1 MTEDKELAFGKVY
14 GKVGSTSVNLIL
26 QTKGDV
32 KIKTPNRYITIFK
45 NGKLNVD
52 DTSEIFEVSSK
63 EEIKKTG
70 IYLVDSTSDSG
81 EDGQQVY
88 LNIDG
93 TKILLASSSD
103 GYISY
108 SAVQELKPE
117 QFIQALTN
125 IGLYFDTLSTAQNSG
140 IQNGLV
146 YTLDTGILYKVING
160 QFTPIT
166 EAVSDNDSSE
176 NSESTDDSQTTEIP
190 NPLQIGGL
198 LIDGNQMSVDGDE
211 LTFNIGGQNI
221 LSIRNGKIYV
231 NNDVILNKAQTTSSE
246 GAVKGESGYMLYT
259 ENDETWLE
267 VDNLIVHNQS
277 SQDSYTPQYFPLKIG
292 STVTNLITK
301 AQWAE
306 TLQSSDNSAD
316 NNTSDK
322 PADYSRIKLSLKY
335 KNEFN
340 VGDWV
345 LIFLSGGNAFTVSE
359 VNITSDE
366 ETTEDLGKTIA
377 VQTRSNV
384 QQDTVIEV
392 KFQTEN
398 STNKS
403 ISEYTQQVTIKAG
416 SNYAE
421 GAAFN
426 STEEELSEIIS
437 VKVISGDNDV
447 YYESSDSPGVA
458 LPLEYYATVESVDPL
473 IIKVKNQDNKSQSIL
488 ANLAYSTI
496 HRLSP
501 TKTADTVIT
510 YYKNKITLQEVLDQM
525 EFLPSKIHSRFG
537 DLSDIYKDYRKIREG
552 NETYSGFGIYSD
564 NFVGVNPLLIGGT
577 FTGVTGT
584 EYPKY
589 SDKLTIPD
597 EITDD
602 MAKVIP
608 DIEMVKKLAENSSDE
623 LKKELSALQDNIN
636 KLTDRVALLEKKIT
650 KVFSVLSL
658 DEAEIN

>member
-52 DTSEIFEVSSK
+52 DTSEIFEVASE

-70 IYLVDSTSDSG
+70 IYLVDSTSNSG
-81 EDGQQVY
+81 EESQQVY

-117 QFIQALTN
+117 QFIKALTN

-166 EAVSDNDSSE
+166 EAASNNNSSE

-198 LIDGNQMSVDGDE
+198 LIDGNQMSVDGDK

-231 NNDVILNKAQTTSSE
+231 NNDVILNKSQTTSSE
-246 GAVKGESGYMLYT
+246 GAVKGESGYILYA
-259 ENDETWLE
+259 ENGETWLE

-306 TLQSSDNSAD
+306 TLQSSDNS
-316 NNTSDK
+316 
-322 PADYSRIKLSLKY
+322 RIKLSLKY
-335 KNEFN
+335 KNEFS

-359 VNITSDE
+359 VNITSDK
-366 ETTEDLGKTIA
+366 ETTEDLGKTVA
-377 VQTRSNV
+377 VQTKSNV
-384 QQDTVIEV
+384 QQDTIIEV

-398 STNKS
+398 STDNS

-426 STEEELSEIIS
+426 SAEEGLSEITS

-447 YYESSDSPGVA
+447 YYAAADSPGVA
-458 LPLEYYATVESVDPL
+458 LPLGYYATVESVDPF

-501 TKTADTVIT
+501 TKTTDTVIT

-537 DLSDIYKDYRKIREG
+537 DLSDIYKDYRKIRES

-577 FTGVTGT
+577 FTGVAGT

-589 SDKLTIPD
+589 SDKLIIPD

-608 DIEMVKKLAENSSDE
+608 DIEMVKKLAGNSSDE
-623 LKKELSALQDNIN
+623 LKKELSALQDNII
-636 KLTDRVALLEKKIT
+636 KLTDRVALLEKKVT
-650 KVFSVLSL
+650 KVFNVLNL
-658 DEAEIN
+658 NEAEID

>member
-52 DTSEIFEVSSK
+52 DTSEIFEVSSE

-70 IYLVDSTSDSG
+70 IYLVSSTSDSG
-81 EDGQQVY
+81 EESQQVY

-140 IQNGLV
+140 IHNGLV

-166 EAVSDNDSSE
+166 EAVSDNNSSE

-231 NNDVILNKAQTTSSE
+231 NNNVILNKAQTTSSE
-246 GAVKGESGYMLYT
+246 GAVKGKSGYILYA
-259 ENDETWLE
+259 ENGETWLE

-306 TLQSSDNSAD
+306 TLQSSDNS
-316 NNTSDK
+316 
-322 PADYSRIKLSLKY
+322 RIKLSLKY
-335 KNEFN
+335 KNEFSA
-340 VGDWV
+340 GDWV

-359 VNITSDE
+359 ANITSDE

-398 STNKS
+398 STDGS
-403 ISEYTQQVTIKAG
+403 VSEYTQQVTIKAG

-426 STEEELSEIIS
+426 SAEEGLSEITS

-458 LPLEYYATVESVDPL
+458 LPLEYYATVESVDPF
-473 IIKVKNQDNKSQSIL
+473 IIKVKNQDYKSQSIL

-501 TKTADTVIT
+501 TKTTDTVIT

-537 DLSDIYKDYRKIREG
+537 DLSGIYKDYRKIRES

-564 NFVGVNPLLIGGT
+564 KFVGVNPLLIGGT

-623 LKKELSALQDNIN
+623 LKEELSALQDNII
-636 KLTDRVALLEKKIT
+636 KLTDRVTLLEKKIT
-650 KVFSVLSL
+650 KVFGVLSL

>member
-52 DTSEIFEVSSK
+52 DTSEIFEVASE

-70 IYLVDSTSDSG
+70 IYLVDSTSNSG
-81 EDGQQVY
+81 EESQQVY

-117 QFIQALTN
+117 QFIKALTN

-166 EAVSDNDSSE
+166 EAASNNNSSE
-176 NSESTDDSQTTEIP
+176 NSESTGDSQTTEIP

-198 LIDGNQMSVDGDE
+198 LIDGNQMSVDGDK

-231 NNDVILNKAQTTSSE
+231 NNDVILNKSQTTSSE
-246 GAVKGESGYMLYT
+246 GAVKGESGYILYA
-259 ENDETWLE
+259 ENGETWLE

-306 TLQSSDNSAD
+306 TLQSSDNS
-316 NNTSDK
+316 
-322 PADYSRIKLSLKY
+322 RIKLSLKY
-335 KNEFN
+335 KNEFS

-359 VNITSDE
+359 VNITSDK
-366 ETTEDLGKTIA
+366 ETTEDLGKN
-377 VQTRSNV
+377 RS
-384 QQDTVIEV
+384 
-392 KFQTEN
+392 
-398 STNKS
+398 S
-403 ISEYTQQVTIKAG
+403 
-416 SNYAE
+416 
-421 GAAFN
+421 
-426 STEEELSEIIS
+426 
-437 VKVISGDNDV
+437 
-447 YYESSDSPGVA
+447 
-458 LPLEYYATVESVDPL
+458 
-473 IIKVKNQDNKSQSIL
+473 
-488 ANLAYSTI
+488 AN
-496 HRLSP
+496 
-501 TKTADTVIT
+501 
-510 YYKNKITLQEVLDQM
+510 
-525 EFLPSKIHSRFG
+525 
-537 DLSDIYKDYRKIREG
+537 
-552 NETYSGFGIYSD
+552 
-564 NFVGVNPLLIGGT
+564 
-577 FTGVTGT
+577 
-584 EYPKY
+584 
-589 SDKLTIPD
+589 
-597 EITDD
+597 
-602 MAKVIP
+602 
-608 DIEMVKKLAENSSDE
+608 
-623 LKKELSALQDNIN
+623 
-636 KLTDRVALLEKKIT
+636 
-650 KVFSVLSL
+650 
-658 DEAEIN
+658 